1 MQISLNLGTLL
12 ATADVS
18 TGRLIGTLLVAI
30 ALILFLILKWRV
42 QAFIALLVASVFVG
56 VAAGTMSMTEV
67 GGTIVDGMGSSL
79 GFIATII
86 GLGAIF
92 GAMIE
97 HSGGAQS
104 LANGTLKF
112 FGEKRATW
120 AMLVTGFLISIPVF
134 LDVALVILA
143 PILYAL
149 SRKTGKSLTKF
160 GMPLLAGMVVTHSF
174 VPPTPGPTWVAYEFG
189 VPIGTVILYSVLVGL
204 PTAIIAG
211 IWFGDRMAS
220 KVHIDPP
227 ELQVEEESNPPS
239 FGMIAGILLLPIVL
253 IVAGSLVEQSVGA
266 GIAEGLSK
274 SDRGA
279 ALKELM
285 ADAPIWQQTIAFLG
299 HPVLSLLLATILTLW
314 LLGVKRGATRDQL
327 MEVSTRALGP
337 AGIII
342 LITGAGGVFKT
353 MLGKTGVGDALANT
367 LDGLGVGPLILA
379 FLFSAISRIAQ
390 GSATMAM
397 VMAASLMSPILAK
410 MDLSD
415 AKLSLIVVAIASG
428 AAGFS
433 HVNDSGF
440 WMVSR
445 YMRMTEK
452 QTFQTWSAVS
462 TAVGLVG
469 VGLASLV
476 WLFV

>member
-56 VAAGTMSMTEV
+56 IAAGTMSMTEV

-227 ELQVEEESNPPS
+227 ELEVEEESNPPS

-285 ADAPIWQQTIAFLG
+285 ADAPIWQQIIAFLG

-462 TAVGLVG
+462 TAVGMVG

>member
-56 VAAGTMSMTEV
+56 IAAGTMSMTEV

-227 ELQVEEESNPPS
+227 ELEIEEESNPPS

-253 IVAGSLVEQSVGA
+253 IVAGSFVEQSVGA

-285 ADAPIWQQTIAFLG
+285 ADAPIWQQMIAFLG

-314 LLGVKRGATRDQL
+314 LLGVKRGACLLYTSPSPRDL
-327 MEVSTRALGP
+327 
-337 AGIII
+337 
-342 LITGAGGVFKT
+342 
-353 MLGKTGVGDALANT
+353 
-367 LDGLGVGPLILA
+367 
-379 FLFSAISRIAQ
+379 
-390 GSATMAM
+390 
-397 VMAASLMSPILAK
+397 
-410 MDLSD
+410 
-415 AKLSLIVVAIASG
+415 
-428 AAGFS
+428 
-433 HVNDSGF
+433 H
-440 WMVSR
+440 
-445 YMRMTEK
+445 
-452 QTFQTWSAVS
+452 
-462 TAVGLVG
+462 
-469 VGLASLV
+469 
-476 WLFV
+476 

>member
-18 TGRLIGTLLVAI
+18 TVRLIGTLLVAI

-227 ELQVEEESNPPS
+227 ELEVEEESNPPS

-253 IVAGSLVEQSVGA
+253 IVAGSLVEQSVGS

-279 ALKELM
+279 DLKELM

-314 LLGVKRGATRDQL
+314 LLGAKRGATRDQL

>member
-56 VAAGTMSMTEV
+56 IAAGTMSMTEV

-227 ELQVEEESNPPS
+227 ELEVEEESNPPP

-285 ADAPIWQQTIAFLG
+285 ADAPIWQQIIAFLG

>member
-149 SRKTGKSLTKF
+149 ARKTGLSVTKF

-314 LLGVKRGATRDQL
+314 LLGAKRGATRDQL

-440 WMVSR
+440 WMV
-445 YMRMTEK
+445 
-452 QTFQTWSAVS
+452 
-462 TAVGLVG
+462 
-469 VGLASLV
+469 
-476 WLFV
+476 

>member
-56 VAAGTMSMTEV
+56 IAAGTMSMTEV

-227 ELQVEEESNPPS
+227 ELEVEEESNPPS

-285 ADAPIWQQTIAFLG
+285 ADAPIWQQMIAFLG

-462 TAVGLVG
+462 TAVGMVG